1 MTLKRKAPAVRK
13 DEILAAAISL
23 AAASSY
29 TRVTR
34 DQIAKGIGV
43 TGTAVQYHFG
53 TMGQLRTAI
62 MRSAV
67 KRAVSGQSGATDM
80 TSHDRGEFLR
90 VVAQGLLDK
99 EPHAMRAPDWL
110 KTEARGSI

>member
-67 KRAVSGQSGATDM
+67 KRAVSGQSD
-80 TSHDRGEFLR
+80 SHDRGEFLH

-110 KTEARGSI
+110 KTEARGAI